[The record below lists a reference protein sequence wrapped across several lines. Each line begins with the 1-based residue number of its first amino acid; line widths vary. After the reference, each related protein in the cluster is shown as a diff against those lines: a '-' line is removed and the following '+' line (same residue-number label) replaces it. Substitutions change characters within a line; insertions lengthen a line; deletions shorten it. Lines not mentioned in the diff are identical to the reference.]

1 MNTSNEQHSKNYNGV
16 YKVIVIGTSNTGK
29 TSFVRRWTKNT
40 FDPLYHATIGA
51 DQEFRIVE
59 KGDSLFQIA
68 IWDLPG
74 MDYNPYLSKIFSK
87 DAYGCVIMA
96 DATNK
101 KTLDDALKWKMELDK
116 EVCFPDMGALPCVLV
131 ENKIDLLNDI
141 ERRDMQGLVRFA
153 KNNHFDA
160 AFRVSVKEGINVEQ
174 AMEALIDIIFE
185 RLEKVEQKE
194 NSIVRIQQE
203 KVINVRK
210 NAKYFRSNNYNKCC

>member
-1 MNTSNEQHSKNYNGV
+1 MNTSLEQHPKNYNGV
-16 YKVIVIGTSNTGK
+16 YKIIVIGTSNTGK
-29 TSFVRRWTKNT
+29 TSFVRRWTKNV
-40 FDPLYHATIGA
+40 FEDIYQSTIGA
-51 DQEFRIVE
+51 DQEHRIIE

-87 DAYGCVIMA
+87 DAYGCVILA
-96 DATNK
+96 DATNQ
-101 KTLDDALKWKMELDK
+101 KTLDDALKWKRELDK
-116 EVCFPDMGALPCVLV
+116 EAFFPDLGALPCVLV
-131 ENKIDLLNDI
+131 ENKIDLLNEI

-153 KNNHFDA
+153 KNNNFDA

-174 AMEALIDIIFE
+174 AMEALIDMIFE

-203 KVINVRK
+203 RAIKVRK
-210 NAKYFRSNNYNKCC
+210 NSKHFRSNNNKCC